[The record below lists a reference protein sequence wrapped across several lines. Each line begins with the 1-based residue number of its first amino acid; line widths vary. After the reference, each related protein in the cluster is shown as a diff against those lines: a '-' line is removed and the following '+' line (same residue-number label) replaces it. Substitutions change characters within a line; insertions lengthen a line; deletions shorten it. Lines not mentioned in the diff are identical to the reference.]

1 MEKSIFTKVYMWVF
15 IGLMITFGSGYLLS
29 TSEAAI
35 RTIFGS
41 GLYWL
46 IFIGEFAIAIIL
58 PLRLKKMS
66 KTTSIVLYL
75 LYTLLTGLTFASIFL
90 LYKISSIIY
99 VFLVASLTFL
109 IFAMIGRFT
118 KIDLSNIGIVLL
130 MALIGILI
138 LSIINMFLG
147 NESLDMMLCVLGLIV
162 FFVYTA
168 YDIQKI
174 KHMDTLGIEED
185 KLAIY
190 GAFQLFLDFINIFIR
205 LLQLMGKNKD

>member
-35 RTIFGS
+35 RTVFGS

-46 IFIGEFAIAIIL
+46 IFIGEFVIAIIL

-90 LYKISSIIY
+90 MYKISSIIY
-99 VFLVASLTFL
+99 IFLVAALTFL

-147 NESLDMMLCVLGLIV
+147 NESLDMMLCVLGLVI
-162 FFVYTA
+162 FFIYTA

>member
-29 TSEAAI
+29 TSETAI
-35 RTIFGS
+35 RTVFGS

-46 IFIGEFAIAIIL
+46 IFIGELIIAIIL

-90 LYKISSIIY
+90 MYKISSIIY
-99 VFLVASLTFL
+99 VFLIAALTFL

-130 MALIGILI
+130 MALIGIFI

-147 NESLDMMLCVLGLIV
+147 NESLDMMLCVLGLVI
-162 FFVYTA
+162 FFIYTA

>member
-29 TSEAAI
+29 TSETAI
-35 RTIFGS
+35 RTVFGS

-46 IFIGEFAIAIIL
+46 IFIGEFVIAIIL

-90 LYKISSIIY
+90 MYKISSIIY
-99 VFLVASLTFL
+99 VFLVAALTFL